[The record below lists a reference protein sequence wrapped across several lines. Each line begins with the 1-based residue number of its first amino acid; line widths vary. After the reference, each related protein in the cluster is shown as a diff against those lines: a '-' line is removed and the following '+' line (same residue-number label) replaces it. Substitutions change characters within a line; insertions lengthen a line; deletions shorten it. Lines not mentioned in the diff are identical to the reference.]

1 MLAYFNPQTSEDT
14 RKSPPIPALRRE
26 PSPLVE
32 VTIKKKPHS
41 PMPPSKHSLHAYPC
55 RIYCAQ
61 LFIVI
66 IDSSFSRIKL
76 SEVDD
81 SLFNNKWHLSS

>member
-32 VTIKKKPHS
+32 VTIKKKHIPLC
-41 PMPPSKHSLHAYPC
+41 PPSKHSIHAYPC

-76 SEVDD
+76 SEVAD